1 MTTVGFGSGSFS
13 NNIPRKDR
21 GRKRKQLHVRQSLLE
36 SLETR
41 HLMAAGPQLKGVQ
54 PNEGSLIA
62 LGSTGAN
69 ATVLNVSPREIVLR
83 FDDTTALDFNTLSGI
98 QVKRAG
104 SDGILETAYL
114 STDLG
119 TNGQVVVDF
128 SASLPGQQGNGL
140 ELRFTQTARSSS
152 IPGKPA
158 SWPILSVAGTRINIE
173 VNTQP
178 GNKTTASDLIQAM
191 SQDTVVASKVLVKR
205 LRGVESTV
213 IADTV
218 PTGSIL
224 TLQGADAARVSSN
237 LNSGSNTLQV
247 EFLSTR
253 PSSSGANSRIEFI
266 SRDFGGQLAPI
277 VSVAGQTVRVEVNS
291 NSRFLTTVQEVIDA
305 ISSSPEA
312 ALVLQARLISG
323 SSSARVGANF
333 PTLTQLTL
341 VSGDDISIP
350 PAYMGF
356 GDSDREVV
364 IRFAETLP
372 DDFYLIDILG
382 TGPFALRNTAG
393 LAFNG
398 GVSQSVRFDLDL
410 GTTVQAV
417 VPQPVVR
424 AANGT
429 LSQLRNQIYVYLN
442 ADDLSTVEA
451 VKPEYYQLVYTRN
464 SLSGLDDL
472 SFRPST
478 VSYDASLN
486 RIALIFNR
494 NLDAFVDPV
503 TGATLPIAAMRLRI
517 GNSESPAGSPVV
529 VFNPAAE
536 PGSRFDNATDLG
548 GGWLAGPGAK
558 AAVVHSEIRNT
569 SSYTLDYPG
578 ANDEQ
583 GSRDNRYQHHV
594 TRVDTDGIAIVSYNF
609 ASELGTANRSVQLN
623 TITDAQKNMV
633 RQVMSLYERY
643 LGVRF
648 TESDNLGFT
657 IAVGD
662 MQAVNALTSLTTVE
676 SNRPGG
682 LTFAAGPLLSNAA
695 QSAVIIDSQDFNT
708 ADDNLFGT
716 ELFRSFM
723 RGIGVLLGLGSAD
736 EFPQATVQN
745 NSPITD
751 PAIEQV
757 FPGNADIV
765 HGQFVLRPEG
775 KDIDLY
781 RFSVP
786 SQGGRLQLQISAE
799 RQSNSSLLDASLR
812 LYRNDGTISVPLW
825 TEISANED
833 YFSDDPRITLDFV
846 RGGEYVVGVSAK
858 GNTSYNPQIE
868 DSGLGGKSEG
878 KYQLRIDF
886 RPPAPSTLVD
896 VNGTPTPLD
905 GNGDGRPGGVF
916 NYWFVPSR
924 PDRATAVVG
933 TPDTSAYTVWVDKTA
948 AANGNGTLSRPY
960 STIAAALQDAGN
972 VTRNDATGNR
982 AVTVRILGNT
992 TNRAYEI
999 GFNRFGVALADGAT
1013 FDVPKNVTVMIDAG
1027 AIIKMGRARISAGS
1041 STVSVDRSGGTL
1053 QLLGIP
1059 DTKVIVT
1066 SINDTVGIGVNPDRT
1081 PPAAAPGD
1089 WGGIDFRNRID
1100 GSDETRID
1108 KERIGLFLNSVIHSD
1123 VRFGGGQ
1130 VVVDGVSQVI
1140 TPIHMV
1146 DSRPSIINNLI
1157 TRSADAALAATPNS
1171 FKEDDF
1177 LDPRSQA
1184 NGFFIPD
1191 YDRVGP
1197 DIHGNKVINNT
1208 INGLFVKTKT
1218 GVAEALET
1226 ITVTARF
1233 NDIDIPYV
1241 IGENLVI
1248 AGKPGGG
1255 LVDTASPPT
1264 TVVTLSVIAGGSLA
1278 AGTYNYR
1285 LVYVDAAG
1293 NESLASIPTSSL
1305 TVGTNSSISLANLP
1319 PISTGLPYVARRL
1332 YRSDA
1337 LGAGAYRLVT
1347 ELNAVATTYVDNG
1360 TVTGGELIPLNI
1372 KVRSRLD
1379 GGLVI
1384 DAGAIL
1390 KMRGSRIEL
1399 SDGGTLLAEGT
1410 ASLPIVIT
1418 SLNDNRYGFGGT
1430 FDTANTRGTR
1440 TPLAGDW
1447 GGVFVGHGSSA
1458 SLDYNRLSYAGG
1470 TTRIEG
1476 GFASFNAIEVH
1487 QADFRMT
1494 NSRLENNA
1502 AGDESSTSSTR
1513 VGRGTN
1519 SAATLFVR
1527 GSQPVVINNRI
1538 NDNNAAAISIDV
1550 NSLGPDL
1557 VNDPGRQSEL
1567 LGRTLDYAENQGPL
1581 IDRNRLSRNAVN
1593 GLLVRGQTLTTQSV
1607 WDDTDIVHV
1616 VQDVITSDNFYT
1628 YGGLRIKSAPS
1639 ESLVVKFGGG
1649 ASLAGLNATGT
1660 PLDIDSR
1667 IGGSIQI
1674 VGQPNF
1680 PVILTSLADDSVG
1693 AGFGIDGRSA
1703 FDTDNNDVT
1712 GLVRLP
1718 TGPEV
1723 DRGTLIDNDVD
1734 VNLPGFFSFRPLA
1747 GGSSS
1752 FFTGAGIT
1760 AQGTTQKF
1768 VNDDVI
1774 FAFTNFIDIG
1784 ALGNG
1789 FDLGSTTITLQP
1801 TLVSPDLVVSEG
1813 TFLGNNAVP
1822 VRWRIESRFDNGIS
1836 KLFNTLILDSAQ
1848 PLGAID
1854 FVNYLDED
1862 IQFPSDDFLY
1872 VTGTPGQPDFRAYT
1886 IDDTERFGF
1895 SHGGIYQQGVDL
1907 QNAAY
1912 TGWAADSYPRLDNTI
1927 RTTGSTYTLPGNINL
1942 TNIPPRVDPI
1952 LGAVNGLA
1960 DVTTAFAWRVD
1971 PNATTARITSFLELV
1986 PNAIQQVATPGAWQG
2001 VAAQTYSNDRNVGVA
2016 SERESARASAPSAND
2031 TPSSSQNLGQLA
2043 KLATSGDE
2051 NARLGF
2057 EIQGVLNKPS
2067 DVDVYSF
2074 IANGRTEVWLDI
2086 DRTSSSLDTVVELI
2100 SADGTILALSD
2111 DSYLEET
2118 QPSTHP
2124 LFSSLSGNSVNPLRK
2139 GSLIQVPRTS
2149 LGEARDDYGT
2159 NPKDAG
2165 MRVLLPGQANQ
2176 ATLYHVRVRSSNQA
2190 PGQAVGTPAL
2200 SDPASVGKGLSRG
2213 SYQLQIRL
2221 SEAQELPGSSISYA
2235 DIRFSTTGITL
2246 SGVPRHSP
2254 LVGETSEVQIT
2265 NNDVFANAQ
2274 ELGNIVQSDRQTI
2287 SVSGTL
2293 SGGTD
2298 VDWFAFSIDYQSLIS
2313 PLAKYLSTVFD
2324 VDYADGIGRAD
2335 MSMYLF
2341 DSTGRLVQFGEN
2353 SNILDDRATAARG
2366 ADNTDLGRGTTGSLD
2381 PFIGSVELRA
2391 GRYFLALTN
2400 RTQVPS
2406 VIANRLNRTG
2416 AQDDSGV
2423 RVQPVNSGRY
2433 IVEDRIGNDRRG
2445 AAAQAP
2451 ITPTFLP
2458 QSSRVEY
2465 TLGNVPLYLNRDAG
2479 LQSEVFIGNS
2489 FTGVQSNFVGSNAE
2503 DLRDI
2508 AMRPNGDIRSFRSL
2522 ETGTGDANA
2531 DYINVNSGTGVTG
2544 IAGNFGIVTN
2554 RLVTTVTAGTPPT
2567 ATVVLTL
2574 ENVGVD
2580 VEALTFTD
2588 FQGGE
2593 TGFLVANRQ
2602 GGIGAQYL
2610 RNILYRFDP
2619 NTGRGISFPALDDA
2633 FNIVTTG
2640 TPDPPDIIRGAGTN
2654 ITERGFIRTDPPPPS
2669 LGTPDPSISTTIAV
2683 TEATEVRSSTRS
2695 LVRDGD
2701 TVTLKALPNTFVTFE
2716 FNAGPELLL
2725 NFDPTA
2731 NQPRTLNNGDRFIID
2746 GINYQIE
2753 TGSVSTVPTGFH
2765 TVFYSPSM
2773 TNEQFVES
2781 LRQAVPATI
2790 QVGFDG
2796 TRVNFGKA
2804 TTGSFG
2810 TLVARGVAID
2820 VGSTGNVGSGRI
2832 PVDFLAEDTAETIA
2846 VRLAQ
2851 TITGAGFA
2859 GLSATPV
2866 GNLILLVG
2874 AEVSATVGS
2883 SIAVGVA
2890 PGGTI
2895 RGIAGTSGNF
2905 GFGGE
2910 LYAVSDRGGLYRV
2923 TAGELASN
2931 RPGAIGSYVASSY
2944 QLLGIQ
2950 FNALTSGPDNVD
2962 GGRYANLLFGTDT
2975 NGTVYAFN
2983 TNGELQ
2989 NVFANGQSSV
2999 STGVFGLNGIAF
3011 SNLDYNLWHQTGQR
3025 GNDAGHGINTPNDLS
3040 DVANAGNTSW
3050 YFGFEDPGNRFTGNL
3065 HTNASFN
3072 TFSNP
3077 LTFPRFGNQA
3087 LQNTYNFPGGALGVL
3102 ESQPFSLAGMTVQ
3115 DVPTLY
3121 FNYFMEND
3129 DGASSINTL
3138 MTDSFRVYGADD
3150 AGVWHLLTTNN
3161 RDSRELAV
3169 EKTTNNAPGATT
3181 APGRAWRQGRVDLAV
3196 LAGSKDVRL
3205 RFEFNTAGSMGFG
3218 TQRGGGL
3225 EMRVVAGSQL
3235 SDGQTFTIGG
3245 RQFEIEMGY
3254 TLVVPSGANVTNGDA
3269 FNVLGLDFVFWNG
3282 TGTAPVGNVI
3292 PFNSTDSPGVLAQS
3306 IFAVISTAAYPKPNQ
3321 TANIVD
3327 PAGGSDV
3334 LNRALSI
3341 GVTGGAVRVTGIG
3354 AIGDNPNLISAFD
3367 RDIDLFRLNL
3377 EAGSNVVLIASATT
3391 IPGSLLDPYLR
3402 VFDESGSEVASNND
3416 FGGTRDS
3423 RIAFSVP
3430 KTGRYFLGV
3439 SGSANTRYNPN
3450 VANSGANGGSQ
3461 GQYELTVDVTPRL
3474 NFSVVGNRIQ
3484 MDGATQVSL
3493 PANSPLSLIGKAGL
3507 NDGTNVPV
3515 YVLQTMTEAE
3525 VAIQVS
3531 QTMESVLAGGVD
3543 TFETYEQ
3550 RGGFID
3556 ITGLTV
3562 GTAGPFSVSTRRVED
3577 SFSEYGVGF
3586 LPSATRA
3593 QNNAFEGLYLDDFII
3608 GLAER
3613 GETVTGGRVDTTFV
3627 SVPSSGSGILVGPY
3641 QLEIRGGQEYGQPL
3655 LPNLNPN
3662 NSLAEIQLTQSF
3674 EPNQQQSRSQTIQFN
3689 GSSQIADGQ
3698 SIVLND
3704 GINSVTLEFDDLSLL
3719 PNSPSRGVRPG
3730 NLPVPFNSAANE
3742 SANVIASR
3750 VRDIINSSTVQ
3761 SLLNIAA
3768 ISVDGSLI
3776 GQNTNE
3782 ISLVGT
3788 ITVTLPSSIGIAQSL
3803 LLDGDRNTQREQGQ
3817 ITIENSRISNSSGF
3831 GITLQADARDAV
3843 SNAPNPGSVRNTI
3856 TLNNQRLLPG
3866 AVVVNNELVGNR
3878 GGGINIVGDTTP
3890 GNVPAAPVP
3899 FARIVNN
3906 TILGGTVTTVLP
3918 PPAATFGDDYYG
3930 LGLISFA
3937 DFVKSG
3943 DYNPRAGGGPVPIV
3957 GLQDPTNALG
3967 APNYTGIGEPI
3978 AGQGAVSLGR
3988 GGSLVVQFT
3997 DNILTGSDD
4006 ARADLAVY
4014 EVGSPEQVRVEVS
4027 ADGLA
4032 YTSVGVASFN
4042 NRYIDLDAYGFN
4054 SLSQLYFVRLTDVA
4068 NEGAQS
4074 GDSVGADI
4082 DAVGAISS
4090 RPGQIFTPSGTGIR
4104 VGENASPTLI
4114 NNIVANHAIGV
4125 FVDPTSTSAV
4135 MGATLYQSN
4144 TANSG
4149 GAASLGQYP
4158 ILVASRTPLFT
4169 NPSTRNLYPVPNSP
4183 AIDST
4188 IDTLLDRSALLSV
4201 KQPLGLAPSP
4211 IIAPSTDINGMLRV
4225 DDPSVETP
4233 PGIGEGIFKDRGAAD
4248 RADFVGPSAISVNPF
4263 DNDALGADKN
4273 PALGIVELANQTFNF
4288 FDFQILD
4295 TSQIG
4300 NKSQGTGVNP
4310 NSVSPSSVLLYKNG
4324 QILVESL
4331 DYRFG
4336 FDSTSNIVRLTPLA
4350 GVWDSE
4356 SVYQIRFINTN
4367 ESAITL
4373 VDPKSIVDGTTYT
4386 VLDSAN
4392 VNTRFE
4398 LDTGLRLSVPSS
4410 VDGFTTTA
4418 VDGATFQVDDGF
4430 RRVTFEFDNNTNVGP
4445 GNVQI
4450 LIDPQDPP
4458 NTLAEKIAAAIRS
4471 VGLNLSAKAIGG
4483 GELQI
4488 LGNRLVTVLPIDSQ
4502 ISVSGRAGTSPT
4514 YGLQIPTVNG
4524 LPVGVADGQQFSIQ
4538 RGNTTLVFELDDNGF
4553 VGLNNVRVPLNT
4565 ASTDGLAAGIVG
4577 AINGANLGLTATAS
4591 SGGLIAVGTQPDLR
4605 IQATSTVLQVVG
4617 IAGRAASIPVTIDL
4631 TEVVTSSDAAKL
4643 LMDQIAASNLPGV
4656 QLTQLASTILIE
4668 GARGVAGPGASPVSG
4683 IRDLAGNAMRAT
4695 EFDGKTLITI
4705 FLGEGID
4712 YGDAADPVYASKKS
4726 SNGARHTVVDGFSI
4740 GPTVT
4745 SDADARVIDLDTDDG
4760 VTVLP
4765 LTASFGGSIIVNVQ
4779 GILVSR
4785 PAFINAWL
4793 DSNGNGIFE
4802 SSEKILVSG
4811 RIGNGDNTIPI
4822 SKAVI
4827 PSTSITNG
4835 PVALRVR
4842 MSSQEILGPTG
4853 PAPDG
4858 EVEDYYVTINRNP
4871 YTNPSNKLDVNDDGG
4886 VSPLDPLKL
4895 VNYINPPGPGAGP
4908 LPFPPPFTPPPYYDV
4923 DGDGFVG
4930 PLDVLIVINFINTQT
4945 SGGGGEGEGFTAD
4958 QWISESSLAA
4968 PEVVTVRRS
4977 LESRPLQSMDA
4988 SNENH
4993 SLDSYLALVSSNI
5006 GPALAA
5012 DQLDWSTL
5020 PSIQDADE
5028 NNEQDFALALAIDE
5042 IMGNL
5047 L

>member
-1 MTTVGFGSGSFS
+1 MTTVGFGSGTFS

-41 HLMAAGPQLKGVQ
+41 HLMAAGPQLIGVQ

-83 FDDTTALDFNTLSGI
+83 FDDTAALDFNTLSGI

-104 SDGILETAYL
+104 ADGILETAYL

-140 ELRFTQTARSSS
+140 ELRFTQASRSAS

-158 SWPILSVAGTRINIE
+158 SWPILSVSGSRINIE
-173 VNTQP
+173 VNIQL

-191 SQDTVVASKVLVKR
+191 SEDTVVASKVLVKR

-218 PTGSIL
+218 PVGSIL

-237 LNSGSNTLQV
+237 LNSGINTLQV

-253 PSSSGANSRIEFI
+253 PGSSGANSRIEFV

-277 VSVAGQTVRVEVNS
+277 VTVTGQTVRVEVNS
-291 NSRFLTTVQEVIDA
+291 NSRFLTTVKEVVDA
-305 ISSSPEA
+305 INSSPEA
-312 ALVLQARLISG
+312 AFVLQARLISG
-323 SSSARVGANF
+323 SPSARVGANF

-341 VSGDDISIP
+341 VPGDDISIP
-350 PAYMGF
+350 PAYLGF

-382 TGPFALRNTAG
+382 TGPFALRDTTG
-393 LAFNG
+393 LPFNG
-398 GVSQSVRFDLDL
+398 GVNKSVRFDLDL
-410 GTTVQAV
+410 GTTIQAV

-442 ADDLSTVEA
+442 ADKLNTIEA

-472 SFRPST
+472 SFRPSS

-486 RIALIFNR
+486 RIALTFNR

-503 TGATLPIAAMRLRI
+503 TSETLPITAMRLRI
-517 GNSESPAGSPVV
+517 GNSETPTGSPVV
-529 VFNPAAE
+529 VFNPATD

-558 AAVVHSEIRNT
+558 AAIVNSEIRNT
-569 SSYTLDYPG
+569 SSYRLDYPG

-583 GSRDNRYQHHV
+583 GNRDNRYQHHV

-623 TITDAQKNMV
+623 TITDSQKNMV

-676 SNRPGG
+676 ANRPGG

-695 QSAVIIDSQDFNT
+695 QSAVIIDSQDYNA
-708 ADDNLFGT
+708 ADDNLFGS

-745 NSPITD
+745 NAPITD
-751 PAIEQV
+751 PTIEQV

-786 SQGGRLQLQISAE
+786 SQGGRLQLQIAAE

-812 LYRNDGTISVPLW
+812 LYRNDGTVSVPNW
-825 TEISANED
+825 TEIAANED
-833 YFSDDPRITLDFV
+833 YFSKDPRITLDFV
-846 RGGEYVVGVSAK
+846 RGGEYVIGVSAK
-858 GNTSYNPQIE
+858 GNTSYNPRID

-878 KYQLRIDF
+878 KYQLRIDY

-896 VNGTPTPLD
+896 VNGSPTPLD
-905 GNGDGRPGGVF
+905 GDGDGRPGGVF

-924 PDRATAVVG
+924 PDRATVVVG

-948 AANGNGTLSRPY
+948 AANGNGTLLRPY
-960 STIAAALQDAGN
+960 STIAVALQDAGN

-992 TNRAYEI
+992 ANRAYEI
-999 GFNRFGVALADGAT
+999 GFNRFGIALADGST

-1100 GSDETRID
+1100 GSDETRTD
-1108 KERIGLFLNSVIHSD
+1108 KERNGLFLNSVIHSD
-1123 VRFGGGQ
+1123 IRFGGGQ
-1130 VVVDGVSQVI
+1130 VVVDGVSQII

-1157 TRSADAALAATPNS
+1157 TRSSDAALAATPNS

-1197 DIHGNKVINNT
+1197 DIHGNRVINNT
-1208 INGLFVKTKT
+1208 INGLFVKTRT

-1226 ITVTARF
+1226 VTVTARF

-1255 LVDTASPPT
+1255 IIDTASPPT
-1264 TVVTLSVIAGGSLA
+1264 TLVTLSAAAGGSLA

-1305 TVGTNSSISLANLP
+1305 AVLANSSIFLANLP

-1337 LGAGAYRLVT
+1337 TGAGAYRLVT

-1360 TVTGGELIPLNI
+1360 TLTGGELIPLNI

-1399 SDGGTLLAEGT
+1399 IDGGTLIAEGT

-1440 TPLAGDW
+1440 TPSAGDW
-1447 GGVFVGHGSSA
+1447 GGIFVGHGGSA

-1502 AGDESSTSSTR
+1502 AGNESSTSATR

-1519 SAATLFVR
+1519 SGAALFVR

-1538 NDNNAAAISIDV
+1538 SDNSAAAISIDV

-1557 VNDPGRQSEL
+1557 VNDPGRQSDL
-1567 LGRTLDYAENQGPL
+1567 LGRTLDYSENQGPL
-1581 IDRNRLSRNAVN
+1581 INGNRLSRNAIN
-1593 GLLVRGQTLTTQSV
+1593 GMVVRGQPLTTQSV

-1616 VQDVITSDNFYT
+1616 VQNVITSDNFYT
-1628 YGGLRIKSAPS
+1628 YGGLRLKSSPS

-1660 PLDIDSR
+1660 PLDIGSR

-1703 FDTDNNDVT
+1703 FDTDNNDVST

-1734 VNLPGFFSFRPLA
+1734 VNTPGFFSFRPTA
-1747 GGSSS
+1747 GGNAAFRS
-1752 FFTGAGIT
+1752 GAGIT
-1760 AQGTTQKF
+1760 AQGTSQKF
-1768 VNDDVI
+1768 VNNDVI

-1789 FDLGSTTITLQP
+1789 FDLSSTTITLQP

-1813 TFLGNNAVP
+1813 TFTGNNGVP

-1836 KLFNTLILDSAQ
+1836 KLFNTLILDSTQ

-1862 IQFPSDDFLY
+1862 IQSPSDDFLY

-1886 IDDTERFGF
+1886 IDNTERFGF
-1895 SHGGIYQQGVDL
+1895 SHGGVYQQGVDL
-1907 QNAAY
+1907 QNATY
-1912 TGWAADSYPRLDNTI
+1912 TGWAADSYPLLDSTI
-1927 RTTGSTYTLPGNINL
+1927 RSTGTTYTLPGNINL
-1942 TNIPPRVDPI
+1942 TNIPPRIDPI

-1986 PNAIQQVATPGAWQG
+1986 PQAIQQVATPGAWLG
-2001 VAAQTYSNDRNVGVA
+2001 VAAQTYSNDRNVGVI

-2086 DRTSSSLDTVVELI
+2086 DRTTSGLDTVVELI

-2118 QPSTHP
+2118 QPLTHP
-2124 LFSSLSGNSVNPLRK
+2124 LYSSLSGNSANPLRK
-2139 GSLIQVPRTS
+2139 GSLIQVPKTS

-2176 ATLYHVRVRSSNQA
+2176 ATLYHVRVRSSNQT

-2221 SEAQELPGSSISYA
+2221 SEAQELPGSSISFA
-2235 DIRFSTTGITL
+2235 DIRFSANGITL

-2274 ELGNIVQSDRQTI
+2274 ELGNIVQTDRQTI

-2293 SGGTD
+2293 SSGTD
-2298 VDWFAFSIDYQSLIS
+2298 VDWFAFSINYQSLIS

-2353 SNILDDRATAARG
+2353 SNILDDRATSARG

-2381 PFIGSVELRA
+2381 PFIGSVELPA

-2416 AQDDSGV
+2416 TQDDSGV

-2433 IVEDRIGNDRRG
+2433 IVEDRVGNDRRG
-2445 AAAQAP
+2445 AAAQSP

-2489 FTGVQSNFVGSNAE
+2489 FTGVASNFVGSNAE

-2508 AMRPNGDIRSFRSL
+2508 AIRPNGDIRSFRSL
-2522 ETGTGDANA
+2522 ETGIGDANA
-2531 DYINVNSGTGVTG
+2531 GYIVVNSGTGATSVD
-2544 IAGNFGIVTN
+2544 GNFGVVTN

-2567 ATVVLTL
+2567 VSVVLTV

-2580 VEALTFTD
+2580 VEALTFAD

-2602 GGIGAQYL
+2602 GGIGARYL
-2610 RNILYRFDP
+2610 SNILYRFDP
-2619 NTGRGISFPALDDA
+2619 NTGRGISSPAVDNA

-2640 TPDPPDIIRGAGTN
+2640 TPDPPDIILGAGTN
-2654 ITERGFIRTDPPPPS
+2654 ITERGFIRTDSPA
-2669 LGTPDPSISTTIAV
+2669 GTISTTIAV

-2701 TVTLKALPNTFVTFE
+2701 TVTLRAFPNTFVTFE

-2731 NQPRTLNNGDRFIID
+2731 NPARALNNGDRFIID

-2753 TGSVSTVPTGFH
+2753 TGPISTVPPGFR

-2781 LRQAVPATI
+2781 LRQAVPASI
-2790 QVGFDG
+2790 QIGFDG
-2796 TRVNFGKA
+2796 NRVNFGKA

-2851 TITGAGFA
+2851 TITNAGFA
-2859 GLSATPV
+2859 GLSAAPN
-2866 GNLILLVG
+2866 GNLIQLVG
-2874 AEVSATVGS
+2874 GEVTGTTGS
-2883 SIAVGVA
+2883 SVAVGVA
-2890 PGGTI
+2890 PGGFI
-2895 RGIAGTSGNF
+2895 RGIAGATAGGGGGF

-2923 TAGELASN
+2923 SAGELAGN
-2931 RPGAIGSYVASSY
+2931 RPGAIGTYVASSY

-2950 FNALTSGPDNVD
+2950 FNALTSGPDNVE

-2975 NGTVYAFN
+2975 NGTIYAFN

-2999 STGVFGLNGIAF
+2999 STGVSGLNGLAF

-3025 GNDAGHGINTPNDLS
+3025 GNDAGHGINTPNDRS

-3050 YFGFEDPGNRFTGNL
+3050 YFGFEDPLNRFTGNL

-3072 TFSNP
+3072 TFSDP
-3077 LTFPRFGNQA
+3077 LTFPRFANQP

-3102 ESQPFSLAGMTVQ
+3102 ESQSFSLAGMTVQ

-3129 DGASSINTL
+3129 NGASSINTL
-3138 MTDSFRVYGADD
+3138 MTDSFRVYGSDD

-3161 RDSRELAV
+3161 SDPREIAV
-3169 EKTTNNAPGATT
+3169 EKTTNNAPGATN
-3181 APGRAWRQGRVDLAV
+3181 APGSAWRQGRVDLAV
-3196 LAGSKDVRL
+3196 LAGSKDARL

-3254 TLVVPSGANVTNGDA
+3254 TLVVPSGANVVNGDT

-3282 TGTAPVGNVI
+3282 VGVAPAGNVI

-3306 IFAVISTAAYPKPNQ
+3306 IFTVISTAAYPKPNQ
-3321 TANIVD
+3321 TANLAD

-3341 GVTGGAVRVTGIG
+3341 GVSGGAVRVTGLG
-3354 AIGDNPNLISAFD
+3354 AIGDNPNLFSAPD
-3367 RDIDLFRLNL
+3367 RDIDLVRLNL
-3377 EAGSNVVLIASATT
+3377 EAGSNVVLIASSTT

-3402 VFDESGSEVASNND
+3402 LFDESGREIASNND

-3423 RIAFSVP
+3423 KITFTVP

-3461 GQYELTVDVTPRL
+3461 GQYELTVDVSPRL

-3484 MDGATQVSL
+3484 ADGATSVTL
-3493 PANSPLSLIGKAGL
+3493 PANSPLSLIGKPGL

-3515 YVLQTMTEAE
+3515 YILQTMSEAE
-3525 VAIQVS
+3525 VAKQVA

-3543 TFETYEQ
+3543 AFATYKQ
-3550 RGGFID
+3550 RGSFID

-3562 GTAGPFSVSTRRVED
+3562 GSPGPFTISTPRVED
-3577 SFSEYGVGF
+3577 NFSEYGVGF

-3613 GETVTGGRVDTTFV
+3613 GETVTGARVDTTFV
-3627 SVPSSGSGILVGPY
+3627 TIPSVGSGILVGPY

-3655 LPNLNPN
+3655 LPNLNPAIPQ
-3662 NSLAEIQLTQSF
+3662 AEIQLTQSF
-3674 EPNQQQSRSQTIQFN
+3674 EPNQQQSRSQTIKFN

-3698 SIVLND
+3698 TIVLND
-3704 GINSVTLEFDDLSLL
+3704 GINSVTLEFDDRSLL

-3730 NLPVPFNSAANE
+3730 NLPVPFNSALNE

-3761 SLLNIAA
+3761 SLLSIAA
-3768 ISVDGSLI
+3768 ISVDGSLT

-3788 ITVTLPSSIGIAQSL
+3788 ITVTLPSSIGIAKSL

-3817 ITIENSRISNSSGF
+3817 IVIENSRISNSSGF
-3831 GITLQADARDAV
+3831 GITLQADVRDAV

-3866 AVVVNNELVGNR
+3866 AVVVNNELVGNL
-3878 GGGINIVGDTTP
+3878 GGGINIVGDTAL

-3906 TILGGTVTTVLP
+3906 TILGGTVTTVP
-3918 PPAATFGDDYYG
+3918 SPPAATFGDDFYG

-3943 DYNPRAGGGPVPIV
+3943 DYNPRAGGGPVPIA

-3967 APNYTGIGEPI
+3967 APNYTGIGEPL
-3978 AGQGAVSLGR
+3978 AGQGVVSLGR

-4006 ARADLAVY
+4006 ARPDLAVY

-4027 ADGLA
+4027 ADGVK
-4032 YTSVGVASFN
+4032 YTSVGFASFN

-4104 VGENASPTLI
+4104 VGEKASPTLI
-4114 NNIVANHAIGV
+4114 NNIIANHTTGI
-4125 FVDPTSTSAV
+4125 FVDPTSTSTV
-4135 MGATLYQSN
+4135 IGATLYQGN

-4149 GAASLGQYP
+4149 GSASLGQYP
-4158 ILVASRTPLFT
+4158 ILVANGTPLFT

-4201 KQPLGLAPSP
+4201 KQPLGLAASP

-4225 DDPSVETP
+4225 DDPNVETP

-4248 RADFVGPSAISVNPF
+4248 RADFVGPSAISINPF

-4273 PALGIVELANQTFNF
+4273 PAIGIVELANRTFNF

-4310 NSVSPSSVLLYKNG
+4310 TSVTSSSVLLYKNG

-4336 FDSTSNIVRLTPLA
+4336 YDSTSNIVRLTPLA

-4367 ESAITL
+4367 ESAIRL

-4386 VLDSAN
+4386 ILDSTG

-4398 LDTGLRLSVPSS
+4398 LDTGLRLSVPAS

-4430 RRVTFEFDNNTNVGP
+4430 RRVTFEFDNNTNIGT

-4450 LIDPQDPP
+4450 LINPQDPP
-4458 NTLAEKIAAAIRS
+4458 RILAEKVAAAIRS
-4471 VGLNLSAKAIGG
+4471 VGLNMTAKAIGG

-4488 LGNRLVTVLPIDSQ
+4488 LGNSLVTVLPIDSQ
-4502 ISVSGRAGTSPT
+4502 ISVSGRAGTTPT
-4514 YGLQIPTVNG
+4514 YGLQIPTANG

-4565 ASTDGLAAGIVG
+4565 TSTDALAAAIVG

-4591 SGGLIAVGTQPDLR
+4591 PGGLIAVGTQPDLR
-4605 IQATSTVLQVVG
+4605 IQATSTVLTVVG
-4617 IAGRAASIPVTIDL
+4617 IAGQAATIPVTVDL
-4631 TEVVTSSDAAKL
+4631 TEVVTSSELARL
-4643 LMDQIAASNLPGV
+4643 LMDRIAASNLPGV

-4668 GARGVAGPGASPVSG
+4668 GARGVAGQGASPVSG

-4695 EFDGKTLITI
+4695 ELDGKTLITI
-4705 FLGEGID
+4705 FLGDGLD
-4712 YGDAADPVYASKKS
+4712 YGDAADPIYATKKA
-4726 SNGARHTVVDGFSI
+4726 SNGPTHVVVSGFSL

-4765 LTASFGGSIIVNVQ
+4765 MTASFGGSIIVNVQ

-4822 SKAVI
+4822 SKTVI
-4827 PSTSITNG
+4827 PSTSKTNG
-4835 PVALRVR
+4835 PVVLRVR

-4858 EVEDYYVTINRNP
+4858 EVEDYYLTINRNP
-4871 YTNPSNKLDVNDDGG
+4871 YTNSSNKLDVNGDGG
-4886 VSPLDPLKL
+4886 VSPLDVLQL
-4895 VNYINPPGPGAGP
+4895 INYLNPPGPGSGP
-4908 LPFPPPFTPPPYYDV
+4908 LPFPPQFTPPPYYDV
-4923 DGDGFVG
+4923 DGDGFVS
-4930 PLDVLIVINFINTQT
+4930 PLDVLTVINFINTQT
-4945 SGGGGEGEGFTAD
+4945 TGGGGEGEGFAKD
-4958 QWISESSLAA
+4958 QWISESSVAA
-4968 PEVVTVRRS
+4968 PEVAPVRRS
-4977 LESRPLQSMDA
+4977 VDSPQPSMVA
-4988 SNENH
+4988 SKAIQ

-5020 PSIQDADE
+5020 LPTQDADE
-5028 NNEQDFALALAIDE
+5028 NIDQDFALSLAIDE
-5042 IMGNL
+5042 IMGSL